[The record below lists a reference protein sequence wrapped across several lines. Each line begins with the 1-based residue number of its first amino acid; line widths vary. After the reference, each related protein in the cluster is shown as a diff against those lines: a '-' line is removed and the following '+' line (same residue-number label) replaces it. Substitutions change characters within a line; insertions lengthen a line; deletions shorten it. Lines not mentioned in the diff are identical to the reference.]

1 MGLRPIRGKPVNLS
15 SANWKVRRPKAN
27 RIDDLDLSATF
38 QKDERDKSMI
48 KYDRFE
54 LANGLR
60 VLVHEDA
67 STPMVVVDVLYDV
80 GARDEDPKK
89 TGFAHL
95 FEHLMFGGS
104 VNIEDF
110 ETPLQLAGGENNA
123 YTTNDFTNYY
133 IQLPAE
139 NIETAFWLE
148 SDRMLSLAFSEKS
161 LEVQRKVVMEE
172 FKEHYINKP
181 YGDVW
186 FKMRELVYKQ
196 HPYRWMTI
204 GSTLS
209 HIEEARL
216 ADVRTFFF
224 KYYRPVNAI
233 LVVAGKTTTAQVKE
247 LAEKWFGDIPA
258 GEKYHRN
265 LPQEPKQQEAR
276 KMIVKAAVPIDALY
290 KAYPMA
296 ARTEP
301 GYYVADLLT
310 EVLGGGT
317 SSRLH
322 QSLIKEK
329 KLFSQIDC
337 YHTGSNDP
345 GLVVI
350 EGKLIKGVT
359 LEAADAA
366 VEEELEKL
374 MAAPITEKELTKI
387 KNKTESAIV
396 FEDMSVMNRANSLAI
411 YELLGDVNMMNT
423 ELEKYHAVTAEE
435 ILAASREIFDIRNSN
450 TMYYRSEK

>member
-1 MGLRPIRGKPVNLS
+1 
-15 SANWKVRRPKAN
+15 
-27 RIDDLDLSATF
+27 
-38 QKDERDKSMI
+38 MI
-48 KYDRFE
+48 KFE
-54 LANGLR
+54 KFQLANGLR
-60 VLVHEDA
+60 VIVHEDA
-67 STPMVVVDVLYDV
+67 STPMVVVNVLYDV
-80 GARDEDPKK
+80 GARDEDPKR

-104 VNIEDF
+104 VHIEDF

-186 FKMRELVYKQ
+186 FKMREMVYTQ

-204 GSTLS
+204 GSELS
-209 HIEEARL
+209 HIEDARL
-216 ADVRTFFF
+216 NDVRNFFF

-233 LVVAGKTTTAQVKE
+233 LVVAGKVTVSQVQE

-258 GEKYHRN
+258 GEKYVRD
-265 LPQEPKQQEAR
+265 LPREPRQKEAR
-276 KMIVKAAVPIDALY
+276 KMEVKADVPLDALY
-290 KAYPMA
+290 KCYPMA
-296 ARTEP
+296 SRTEK
-301 GYYVADLLT
+301 GYYVADLIT
-310 EVLGGGT
+310 EVLGGGA

-322 QSLIKEK
+322 QTLIKEK
-329 KLFSQIDC
+329 KLFSQVEC
-337 YHTGSNDP
+337 YHTGSVDP

-350 EGKLIKGVT
+350 EGKLIKGVS

-374 MAAPITEKELTKI
+374 RSGMISEKELTKI

-423 ELEKYHAVTAEE
+423 ELDKYHAVTAEE
-435 ILAASREIFDIRNSN
+435 ILAGSREIFDVRNSN
-450 TMYYRSEK
+450 TLYYHSEK

>member
-1 MGLRPIRGKPVNLS
+1 
-15 SANWKVRRPKAN
+15 
-27 RIDDLDLSATF
+27 
-38 QKDERDKSMI
+38 MI
-48 KYDRFE
+48 KFE
-54 LANGLR
+54 KFQLANGLR
-60 VLVHEDA
+60 VVVHEDA
-67 STPMVVVDVLYDV
+67 ATPMVVVNVLYDI
-80 GARDEDPKK
+80 GARDEDPKQ

-148 SDRMLSLAFSEKS
+148 SDRMLSLAFDEKS

-186 FKMRELVYKQ
+186 FKMREMVYTK

-204 GSTLS
+204 GSELS
-209 HIEEARL
+209 HIENAKLE
-216 ADVRTFFF
+216 DVRNFFF

-233 LVVAGKTTTAQVKE
+233 LVVAGKVTTQQVRE

-258 GEKYHRN
+258 GEKYVRN
-265 LPQEPKQQEAR
+265 LPVEPKQKEAR
-276 KMIVKAAVPIDALY
+276 KMDVKADVPLDALY
-290 KAYPMA
+290 KCYPMA
-296 ARTEP
+296 ARTEK
-301 GYYVADLLT
+301 GYYVADLIT
-310 EVLGGGT
+310 EVLGGGA

-322 QSLIKEK
+322 QALIKEK
-329 KLFSQIDC
+329 KLFSQIEC

-350 EGKLIKGVT
+350 EGKLIKGVS

-374 MAAPITEKELTKI
+374 KSAMITEKELTKI

-423 ELEKYHAVTAEE
+423 ELEKYRAVTAEE
-435 ILAASREIFDIRNSN
+435 ILATSREIFDIRNSN